1 MSQAVKQDVS
11 AKYPDRELLTWSTE
25 PLLSLKVNV
34 LWKIKDV
41 YMLACISVVTVFCFE
56 RLAHFAQMSTATVTK
71 VVTWFE
77 MQPLHC
83 AAAHR

>member
-1 MSQAVKQDVS
+1 MS
-11 AKYPDRELLTWSTE
+11 AKYPDAELLTWSTE
-25 PLLSLKVNV
+25 PRLSLKVNV
-34 LWKIKDV
+34 LRKISKDV
-41 YMLACISVVTVFCFE
+41 YMLAYICCNCFLFE

-71 VVTWFE
+71 GVTWFE